1 VIRVRLLACTRNFLR
16 DDSGQATLEYIL
28 ILSAS
33 VLGAAA
39 ISRAIINALD
49 KGILYLGAQLEK
61 DLRTGRVPVDVWKN

>member
-1 VIRVRLLACTRNFLR
+1 MLACTRNFLR